1 MVNPHI
7 HVPYERVGQYLDFI
21 KKHRLN
27 LELYFPSAV
36 LDSIKST
43 DIIHLKNTLDYM
55 PSLSIHGPF
64 MDLSPGAIDPKIRAV
79 TMARFFQ
86 IFDIAEL
93 LEVESIVFHSGYEK
107 WKYALAFD
115 LWLEKSLKTWK
126 VLTRKA
132 VDRHIKIAIENVF
145 EDEPTNLRLL
155 MEEMGSDHFGIC
167 FDTGHCNLF
176 SSVPLDEW
184 IEQLK
189 PYILELHLHDNS
201 GAADDH
207 KAIGDGTFNFD
218 ALFLLLKDKNLIY
231 TIEGHAPEDVMK
243 SIRKLND
250 YL

>member
-1 MVNPHI
+1 MVNPHV
-7 HVPYERVGQYLDFI
+7 HVPYDRVGQYLDFI

-27 LELYFPSAV
+27 LELYFPSTA
-36 LDSIKST
+36 LDSIRST
-43 DIIHLKNTLDYM
+43 DIIHLKKTLDYM
-55 PSLSIHGPF
+55 PSLSIHAPF
-64 MDLSPGAIDPKIRAV
+64 MDLSPGAIDPKIRSV
-79 TMARFFQ
+79 TIERFFQ

-93 LEVESIVFHSGYEK
+93 LEVTSIVFHSGYEK
-107 WKYALAFD
+107 WKYALKVD
-115 LWLEKSLKTWK
+115 LWLEQSLKTWK
-126 VLTRKA
+126 VLARKA

-145 EDEPTNLRLL
+145 EDEPYSLRLL
-155 MEEMGSDHFGIC
+155 MEKMGSDHFGIC

-176 SSVPLDEW
+176 SRVPLDEW
-184 IEQLK
+184 IKQLN

-201 GAADDH
+201 SAADDH

-218 ALFLLLKDKNLIY
+218 ALFSLLKEKNLIY